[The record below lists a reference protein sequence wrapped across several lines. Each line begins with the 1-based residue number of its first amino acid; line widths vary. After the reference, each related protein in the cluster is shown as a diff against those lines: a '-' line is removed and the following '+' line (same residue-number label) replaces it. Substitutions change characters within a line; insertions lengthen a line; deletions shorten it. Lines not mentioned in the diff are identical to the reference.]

1 MNVQNI
7 GINYSAIG
15 EGAPVLAGVTGST
28 GPKESRGADSS
39 AQGTDAKT
47 EISQTGRTLSQLDGT
62 LAYMGQVVSKMKD
75 QLLEIRRTL
84 PPFKP
89 EDADR
94 VRILRGYIGLRQLI
108 DELTYP
114 PPAKS
119 EQVNDGINLPKLSD
133 TATDQELDKALN
145 TLDKTTQTLQEK
157 RNSLGSLLG
166 M

>member
-7 GINYSAIG
+7 GIIYSAIG
-15 EGAPVLAGVTGST
+15 EGAPVPAGTTGVTG
-28 GPKESRGADSS
+28 PKGSRYSDSAPQGA
-39 AQGTDAKT
+39 DAKT
-47 EISQTGRTLSQLDGT
+47 DISPTGRTLSQLDGT
-62 LAYMGQVVSKMKD
+62 LAYVGQVVSKMKD

-89 EDADR
+89 EDSER

-119 EQVNDGINLPKLSD
+119 DQVNDGINLPKLSD
-133 TATDQELDKALN
+133 TATDQELDKAVS

-166 M
+166 V